1 MESPEEHGIVKTK
14 MLEMLDEGEF
24 IFSITAGLSPSDN
37 KIIFAFG
44 RPDKTMDNDGLL
56 VAAGMLSGLALAIL
70 NGAQPEIAKT
80 IHEKIFCEISDW
92 KPAEPLSTPSEPVDQ
107 PETTVLQ
114 PTVENSG
121 QPDESSPEVVKALAS
136 NET

>member
-1 MESPEEHGIVKTK
+1 MERPEEHKLVRTK
-14 MLEMLDEGEF
+14 MLEMLKDGEF
-24 IFSITAGLSPSDN
+24 NFSISAGLSPSDN

-92 KPAEPLSTPSEPVDQ
+92 KPAPVDQ
-107 PETTVLQ
+107 
-114 PTVENSG
+114 VEITEHQATEPSSG
-121 QPDESSPEVVKALAS
+121 QPDVNNESLLT
-136 NET
+136 ETEKFPSDET